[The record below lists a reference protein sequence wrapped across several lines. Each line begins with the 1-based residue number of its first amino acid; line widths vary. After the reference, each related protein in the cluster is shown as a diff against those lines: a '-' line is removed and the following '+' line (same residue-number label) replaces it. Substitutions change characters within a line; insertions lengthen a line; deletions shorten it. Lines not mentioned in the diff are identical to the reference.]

1 MVIKWMREGGKWA
14 AVAGGLLF
22 ALLKSRRSKKRA
34 AGETPT
40 PELGPQL
47 VWSGPKASAE
57 LDTRRVY
64 EDLFTS
70 AKRSLWVVS
79 YAYRDG
85 PHVFGKLAKRLDATP
100 GLEVTLILNIQR
112 RKTEK
117 KHRIKK
123 VVGRF
128 AHRFWKKDWPSQ
140 NRPLVYYDRRS
151 VNKQLLG
158 QLHAKLVVADE
169 EHVFITSANL
179 TCRAWDDNVELGL
192 LVRDRALAASVI
204 AHLQEL
210 IDTRILWELPRET
223 GPAAG

>member
-1 MVIKWMREGGKWA
+1 MLIRWVREGGKWA

-22 ALLKSRRSKKRA
+22 ALLKSRRSTKRA

-57 LDTRRVY
+57 RDTRRVY

-70 AKRSLWVVS
+70 AKRSLWVLS

-85 PHVFGKLAKRLDATP
+85 PDVFGKLAKQLDATP
-100 GLEVTLILNIQR
+100 GLEVTLILNIERWQR
-112 RKTEK
+112 EK

-128 AHRFWKKDWPSQ
+128 ADRFWKKDWPGQ

-158 QLHAKLVVADE
+158 KVHAKVVVADE
-169 EHVFITSANL
+169 EHVFVTSANL
-179 TCRAWDDNVELGL
+179 TRRAWDDNVELGI
-192 LVRDRALAASVI
+192 LVRDADLARSVI
-204 AHLQEL
+204 AHLQGL
-210 IDTRILWELPRET
+210 IDTRVLWELPRET
-223 GPAAG
+223 GSASN